1 MGLRRGSVIEVP
13 RIERMW
19 HSDEKRQSKT
29 ERRLPHHLYI
39 SLKPIKLW
47 NWIHGCGERQRV
59 LHWKSGR
66 RLFKLGKELRR
77 KMTKYFSLSV
87 TFALWMASA
96 QRSAAANSDA
106 ESKVERERQGES
118 RGKTEN
124 GKGMNDSKE
133 EKSDRTG
140 REVPASH
147 CFTSHCTEGENL
159 SYASAFHIAFTIYV
173 PARIMQ
179 LDGSVE
185 KTPINLILFSIFFFS
200 LSFSFSAPLIRS
212 VSVLCRSSALVYFL
226 TSYVKVFSSKPLS
239 HVHTVF
245 CWARKCEMQ
254 NLHTHAHTLT
264 ICVFLIQQANNQP
277 AHRDLDRFLLKWKE
291 KWLY

>member
-1 MGLRRGSVIEVP
+1 
-13 RIERMW
+13 
-19 HSDEKRQSKT
+19 
-29 ERRLPHHLYI
+29 
-39 SLKPIKLW
+39 
-47 NWIHGCGERQRV
+47 
-59 LHWKSGR
+59 
-66 RLFKLGKELRR
+66 
-77 KMTKYFSLSV
+77 
-87 TFALWMASA
+87 MASA

-185 KTPINLILFSIFFFS
+185 KTPINLILFSIFFF
-200 LSFSFSAPLIRS
+200 LPF
-212 VSVLCRSSALVYFL
+212 FL
-226 TSYVKVFSSKPLS
+226 FQRPSNPLS
-239 HVHTVF
+239 QCSLAF
-245 CWARKCEMQ
+245 
-254 NLHTHAHTLT
+254 
-264 ICVFLIQQANNQP
+264 ICSGLFPDFLCKSIQQQAFVSCT
-277 AHRDLDRFLLKWKE
+277 HCILLSS
-291 KWLY
+291 